1 MDFLT
6 SARQW
11 LRAVDMNDRGVIPLK
26 GVGNNEEICCPTR
39 LLCFSFKFLRRC
51 A

>member
-6 SARQW
+6 LARYW
-11 LRAVDMNDRGVIPLK
+11 LRVPGMNDRGVNPLK

-39 LLCFSFKFLRRC
+39 LHCFSFKLLFQ
-51 A
+51 

>member
-1 MDFLT
+1 MDFLA

-11 LRAVDMNDRGVIPLK
+11 LRVVDMNDRGVIPLK
-26 GVGNNEEICCPTR
+26 GVGNNEEIFCPTR
-39 LLCFSFKFLRRC
+39 LLCFSFKFLCRY

>member
-11 LRAVDMNDRGVIPLK
+11 LRAVGMNDRGVIPLK
-26 GVGNNEEICCPTR
+26 GAGNNEEIWCPVR
-39 LLCFSFKFLRRC
+39 LHCFSFKLLLQ
-51 A
+51 